1 MHEDPG
7 MDSAGAPPFDAS
19 RLILRAFTPLVVA
32 GRS

>member
-1 MHEDPG
+1 MHQDPR

-19 RLILRAFTPLVVA
+19 RLILGAFTPPVVA